1 MRTPLRNFGIPPKTN
16 IPLDKNQ
23 ILTLSVWVLVILG
36 LVMIYLGGFRAPQ
49 VIWPPIVTGI
59 GFFVVAWAFA
69 QLRK

>member
-1 MRTPLRNFGIPPKTN
+1 M
-16 IPLDKNQ
+16 DKNQ